1 MLGFSEALR
10 RAFPESYEL
19 VLACEIE
26 PACRRVILHHRPGVR
41 LVKDV
46 RGLHC
51 ARDEADVITF
61 GSPCQDLSV
70 AGRREGLAGERSGLF
85 FHAVR
90 ILEAVRPRWFI
101 FENVPGLLSSNGG
114 RDMGTVLGE
123 FSRLGYWWA
132 YRVLDAQY
140 FGVPQ
145 RRRRVFVV
153 GHSGDGA
160 GPLSVLFEPESV
172 CGDPPP
178 SREKGESVTSAITG
192 GLGSGGPDDNQAQA
206 GHLLASG
213 GNNTSGPID
222 VATACRAKGGS
233 GRQDFESET
242 FIACRNSGRGYWTE
256 DGSAGALGPQAR
268 GVHETNLIAHTLR
281 ATHDAGEDGTGRGT
295 PIVPVAFHATQD
307 PISGDVA
314 PCMGGTDGSIA
325 IAFEPRCAR
334 NGRGMPSEIVNAL
347 KSEAGKT
354 GKGDAAPCT
363 IQGMQVRRLTPLEC
377 LRLQGF
383 PDSWLDG
390 LGLSDSAKYRMIGNS
405 IALPVVEWI
414 ARRIAAYEER

>member
-1 MLGFSEALR
+1 MRHVDLFSGMLGFSEALR

-178 SREKGESVTSAITG
+178 SREKGTSVASAITG

-206 GHLLASG
+206 G
-213 GNNTSGPID
+213 
-222 VATACRAKGGS
+222 
-233 GRQDFESET
+233 
-242 FIACRNSGRGYWTE
+242 W
-256 DGSAGALGPQAR
+256 
-268 GVHETNLIAHTLR
+268 
-281 ATHDAGEDGTGRGT
+281 
-295 PIVPVAFHATQD
+295 IVPVAFHATQD

-314 PCMGGTDGSIA
+314 PCIGQEGSGSVAVAVAQNQRGELRTSDIAHQLNSGGGIPGQGYSAVLVPTLGKESRSPAKSSSGQMVDFCVGS
-325 IAFEPRCAR
+325 
-334 NGRGMPSEIVNAL
+334 GMR
-347 KSEAGKT
+347 
-354 GKGDAAPCT
+354 
-363 IQGMQVRRLTPLEC
+363 VRRLTPLEC

-383 PDSWLDG
+383 PDDWLDG
-390 LGLSDSAKYRMIGNS
+390 LDLSDSAKYRMIGNGV
-405 IALPVVEWI
+405 ALPVVEWI
-414 ARRIAAYEER
+414 ARRIAAHDKEK

>member
-1 MLGFSEALR
+1 MRHIDLFSGMLGFSEALR

-26 PACRRVILHHRPGVR
+26 PTCQRVIRHHRPGVR

-46 RGLHC
+46 RGL
-51 ARDEADVITF
+51 RGERGEADIVTF

-178 SREKGESVTSAITG
+178 SREKGTSVASAITG
-192 GLGSGGPDDNQAQA
+192 GLGSGGADDNKAQA
-206 GHLLASG
+206 GWFVPQIVGTLAANCGPNSHDA
-213 GNNTSGPID
+213 GNFHCNQAVD
-222 VATACRAKGGS
+222 V
-233 GRQDFESET
+233 
-242 FIACRNSGRGYWTE
+242 
-256 DGSAGALGPQAR
+256 
-268 GVHETNLIAHTLR
+268 AHTLR
-281 ATHDAGEDGTGRGT
+281 AEHDASEDGTGRGT
-295 PIVPVAFHATQD
+295 PIVPIAFHATQD
-307 PISGDVA
+307 PISGEVA
-314 PCMGGTDGSIA
+314 PCIGQEGSGSVAVAFAQNQRGELRTSDTAHQLNSGGGIPGQGYSAVLVPTLGKESRSPAKSSSGQMVDFCVGS
-325 IAFEPRCAR
+325 
-334 NGRGMPSEIVNAL
+334 GMR
-347 KSEAGKT
+347 
-354 GKGDAAPCT
+354 
-363 IQGMQVRRLTPLEC
+363 VRRLTPLEC

-383 PDSWLDG
+383 PDDWLDG
-390 LGLSDSAKYRMIGNS
+390 LDLSDSAKYRMIGNGV
-405 IALPVVEWI
+405 ALPVVEWI
-414 ARRIAAYEER
+414 ARRIAAWIWMSV